1 MMAPVILEALSPI
14 FAIILLGFL
23 VSRTPISTPV
33 IWEGLERLTY
43 YIFFP
48 ALLVGRLSDTS
59 FDLDELLDISYVLG
73 LSLFIFTILFVG
85 LRQFISGDQSSLSS
99 VYQGSIRFN
108 TYIGL
113 ACIEALYG
121 SNGLTLAALCLVIY
135 IPLVNVLSVISLS
148 ATGGGGNRFVVVVG
162 SVLTNPLVLACLIG
176 MGMSLYDLDLP
187 DLGWEIIDVLSQP
200 ALPLGLLAVGA
211 GIRLVAFGDQ
221 SWQLVVALFCKLAAF
236 PGLVVVSTLL
246 FHVRPGLSA
255 VLLLLTCLPA
265 PPSAYILARQLG
277 GNVSLMANIITLQTI
292 VAFFTIPL
300 WIDLGDRFLWLNL
313 IL

>member
-1 MMAPVILEALSPI
+1 MILEALFPI

-23 VSRTPISTPV
+23 ISRTPISSPSV
-33 IWEGLERLTY
+33 WEGLERLTY
-43 YIFFP
+43 YLFFP
-48 ALLVGRLSDTS
+48 ALLVGRLSATS
-59 FDLDELLDISYVLG
+59 FDADELLAIAFVLG
-73 LSLFIFTILFVG
+73 FSLFVFTILFTG
-85 LRQFISGDQSSLSS
+85 LRAFIAKEQGSLSS

-121 SNGLTLAALCLVIY
+121 DTGLTLAALCLVIY
-135 IPLVNVLSVISLS
+135 IPAVNVLSVVSLTAS
-148 ATGGGGNRFVVVVG
+148 GGGGNRAVVAVG
-162 SVLTNPLVLACLIG
+162 SILTNPLVLACLAG
-176 MGMSLYDLDLP
+176 LGLSLWDP
-187 DLGWEIIDVLSQP
+187 SIPELGWEIVEVLSQP

-211 GIRLVAFGDQ
+211 GIHFVALGDQ
-221 SWQLVVALFCKLAAF
+221 TWQLIVAVFCKLLAF
-236 PGLVVVSTLL
+236 PALVVVGTLL
-246 FHVRPGLSA
+246 FQVNPGLSA

-300 WIDLGDRFLWLNL
+300 WIDIGDRFLWLNL